1 MIDPALHEETAAVDA
16 RLLRQFAGLWLLFW
30 GGLAAWHVYR
40 GLGPGVTV
48 FAALAA
54 TLGVVGLAR
63 PETIRPLFA
72 VLTAVAQ
79 PIGAVMTRIVLGVAY
94 YGLFTPLALA
104 FRAIGRD
111 PLFRR
116 RRPGAT
122 TYWTARPNTQ
132 EPRRYFRQV

>member
-1 MIDPALHEETAAVDA
+1 MIDPALHEDTAAVDA
-16 RLLRQFAGLWLLFW
+16 RLLRQFAGLWLVFW
-30 GGLAAWHVYR
+30 GGLAAWHLYR
-40 GLGPGVTV
+40 AQGPGITIVGAV
-48 FAALAA
+48 AAIVGA
-54 TLGVVGLAR
+54 VGLAR

-72 VLTAVAQ
+72 ILTVISR

-94 YGLFTPLALA
+94 YGLFTPLALV

-122 TYWTARPNTQ
+122 TYWSARPDTKD
-132 EPRRYFRQV
+132 PRRYFRQA